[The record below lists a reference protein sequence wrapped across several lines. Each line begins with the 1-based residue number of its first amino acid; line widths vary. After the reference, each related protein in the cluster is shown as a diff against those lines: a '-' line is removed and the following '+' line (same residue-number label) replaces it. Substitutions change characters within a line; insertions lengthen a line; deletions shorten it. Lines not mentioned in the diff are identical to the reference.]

1 MTDKNELLELL
12 ASNQNRLKNMLGACP
27 PVRGTTKDDLLQDF
41 YLFVFTKEYK
51 LLTIEA
57 MFPEGVFNEGLTF
70 MILKNFILG
79 EIRKEERGGYNR
91 DLAYDSWKHNK
102 LSSGEERDF
111 NIAVESNLLILE
123 EIRKDLTEEEYQG
136 ILSLI
141 DRKLL
146 SQFKDKDGNTD
157 NVAYQAAWHKLNR
170 KYQEIKKKAP
180 LFKYLTAGD
189 VDAFESYTTLSLNR
203 N

>member
-1 MTDKNELLELL
+1 
-12 ASNQNRLKNMLGACP
+12 
-27 PVRGTTKDDLLQDF
+27 
-41 YLFVFTKEYK
+41 
-51 LLTIEA
+51 
-57 MFPEGVFNEGLTF
+57 

-79 EIRKEERGGYNR
+79 EIRKEERRGYNR

-157 NVAYQAAWHKLNR
+157 NVAYQAARHKLNR

-189 VDAFESYTTLSLNR
+189 VDAFETYTTLSLNR